1 MPCSCCGCYFLI
13 LRQLLRQTLARV
25 WARGE
30 ACKKHLLRKT
40 WLWCRQHPKNY
51 GTLMLVTQQLQQGNK
66 MAKINVK
73 KKLVHELMAI
83 WDTYSEWNCRNHKKW
98 CYSAEHWDL
107 GSVVWV
113 FFLIR
118 GGTRSLRMPTL
129 RLASQAGP
137 MRNPREGTSVVL
149 RDTIRLTWWCV

>member
-40 WLWCRQHPKNY
+40 WLWCREHPKNY

-66 MAKINVK
+66 MTKINVK

-83 WDTYSEWNCRNHKKW
+83 WDTYSETAEITKSDVTQQNIEIWVLW
-98 CYSAEHWDL
+98 CES
-107 GSVVWV
+107 S
-113 FFLIR
+113 FLFGVAHAPFACQR
-118 GGTRSLRMPTL
+118 WGLPH
-129 RLASQAGP
+129 RLAQCATPGK
-137 MRNPREGTSVVL
+137 GLV
-149 RDTIRLTWWCV
+149 